1 MSLPPGV
8 TDSMI
13 PGNTPEDVEWERI
26 LDAILP
32 QMDDLLIDAQRE
44 LGKSKLF
51 INDDA
56 TLKELLQDA
65 LHIAITG

>member
-1 MSLPPGV
+1 
-8 TDSMI
+8 MI

-51 INDDA
+51 INDYA